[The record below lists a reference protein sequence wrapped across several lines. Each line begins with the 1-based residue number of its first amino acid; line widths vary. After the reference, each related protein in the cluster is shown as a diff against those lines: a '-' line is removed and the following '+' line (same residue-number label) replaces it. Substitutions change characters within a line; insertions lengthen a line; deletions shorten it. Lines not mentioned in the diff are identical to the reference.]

1 MIYIKKKKSSTLL
14 ADVTFED
21 IMSEEAI
28 SSCETGRGKEADR
41 SSISFSIIKNYGK
54 LSEKKRTATF
64 ALVNWNGHNCY
75 DLRRWSNDYS
85 TPYKGITFSKD
96 EIPILFKALSEY
108 TYIGDNEPK
117 HLYSIGNAEA
127 KIFDVVCMLS
137 NSTIRGKKWCKQVC
151 IIDWGYG
158 KKYDFRKWTE
168 DYDKCSKGICLSKE
182 ETEELRLLLGD
193 L

>member
-1 MIYIKKKKSSTLL
+1 MIYINKKKSYSLL

-28 SSCETGRGKEADR
+28 SSDETGHGKEVDR
-41 SSISFSIIKNYGK
+41 SLISFSIIKNYGK
-54 LSEKKRTATF
+54 LSDKKRTATF
-64 ALVNWNGHNCY
+64 ALVNWNGHDCY

-96 EIPILFKALSEY
+96 EIPLLFKALSEY
-108 TYIGDNEPK
+108 TYKCDNEPISV
-117 HLYSIGNAEA
+117 YSVGKAEA
-127 KIFDVVCMLS
+127 KIYDVVCMLS
-137 NSTIRGKKWCKQVC
+137 NTMSRGKKWCKQVS

-168 DYDKCSKGICLSKE
+168 NYDKCSKGICLDKE
-182 ETEELRLLLGD
+182 EIDELRLLLGE